1 MAKTR
6 ALQDTVLAALRDQGE
21 PVVVY
26 LRNRLRLSG
35 RITDFDNFVIYLDNG
50 SEPIVVF
57 KHNISTIMPD
67 QPGRER
73 RPRRTGPGRWRGR
86 QP

>member
-21 PVVVY
+21 TVVVY

-35 RITDFDNFVIYLDNG
+35 RITKFDNFVIYLDNG
-50 SEPIVVF
+50 NEPIVVF

-67 QPGRER
+67 QPRPER
-73 RPRRTGPGRWRGR
+73 RPRRSVLIRRRGH

>member
-21 PVVVY
+21 TVVVY

-35 RITDFDNFVIYLDNG
+35 RITRFDNFVVCLDNG
-50 SEPIVVF
+50 NEPIVVF

-73 RPRRTGPGRWRGR
+73 RPRRSGLIRGRGR

>member
-1 MAKTR
+1 MAKINS
-6 ALQDTVLAALRDQGE
+6 LQDTVLEALRDQRQ

-35 RITDFDNFVIYLDNG
+35 RISRFDDFVVCLDNG
-50 SEPIVVF
+50 DEPIVVF

-67 QPGRER
+67 EPNR
-73 RPRRTGPGRWRGR
+73 RPRRTGPGNWRGR
-86 QP
+86 HR

>member
-1 MAKTR
+1 MAKTTS
-6 ALQDTVLAALRDQGE
+6 LQDTVLAALRDQRQ

-35 RITDFDNFVIYLDNG
+35 RITRFDDFVIYLDNG
-50 SEPIVVF
+50 ADPIVVF

-67 QPGRER
+67 EPNR
-73 RPRRTGPGRWRGR
+73 RPRRTGPGNWRGR
-86 QP
+86 PR